1 VEGLPFAAILGISFA
16 MTADAIK
23 DALHTIPFVPFALK
37 VVGGKKYAVPHP
49 DFVAISPTGRTLVLY
64 TEGDRSTVI
73 DIALVSQLERQSSAA

>member
-1 VEGLPFAAILGISFA
+1 MPFA

-23 DALHTIPFVPFALK
+23 DALHTVPFVPFALQ